1 MGELRKPFFLIALI
15 AVGLVVLVELGS
27 SLFLGGHDAGQALLT
42 EAAKRGINA
51 SGASDI
57 QQPPGRGIP
66 YLALIDVIAFYTVAL
81 MGASLIVPKKLH
93 GRLQGV
99 LTLIGSIVL
108 IIVSLILLIIA
119 FIELLIMVGLFFA
132 FPFGTIAYLAIWGF
146 FPRGDAAV
154 ILSLLMFLKLVF
166 AGFLILAQP
175 RFLQNKGLVA
185 LIVTSL
191 VANIVVA
198 FLHGFVP
205 IILVSIVDD
214 LAAVIFASVDGD
226 RVGDQLHRRAGP
238 VDWGEPR
245 GDVVHGDQPGISAGP
260 GGLRAGSRRRC
271 GCVLVLGGGATASGG
286 ARRVRVVSG
295 EDSGSRRGAGGCV
308 LVAGPGVL
316 GRYRARG
323 GFATERAAGVRRRR
337 VGEAEETMV
346 ALCARRRSRCRGAR
360 GRWLP
365 GLPPG

>member
-66 YLALIDVIAFYTVAL
+66 YLALIDVVAFYTVAL

-214 LAAVIFASVDGD
+214 LAAVIFAIVAIIWAIILLIGSIP
-226 RVGDQLHRRAGP
+226 A
-238 VDWGEPR
+238 
-245 GDVVHGDQPGISAGP
+245 VVKS
-260 GGLRAGSRRRC
+260 
-271 GCVLVLGGGATASGG
+271 
-286 ARRVRVVSG
+286 VRVSV
-295 EDSGSRRGAGGCV
+295 GG
-308 LVAGPGVL
+308 
-316 GRYRARG
+316 
-323 GFATERAAGVRRRR
+323 
-337 VGEAEETMV
+337 
-346 ALCARRRSRCRGAR
+346 
-360 GRWLP
+360 
-365 GLPPG
+365 

>member
-1 MGELRKPFFLIALI
+1 MGELRKPFFVIALI
-15 AVGLVVLVELGS
+15 AIGLVVLVELGS
-27 SLFLGGHDAGQALLT
+27 SLFIGGQDAREALLT
-42 EAAKRGINA
+42 QAAKRGIQATN
-51 SGASDI
+51 ASDI

-93 GRLQGV
+93 GRLQGL

-146 FPRGDAAV
+146 FPRGDAAI

-185 LIVTSL
+185 LIATSL

-198 FLHGFVP
+198 FLHGLVP

-214 LAAVIFASVDGD
+214 LAAVIFAIVAIIWAVILLIGSIP
-226 RVGDQLHRRAGP
+226 A
-238 VDWGEPR
+238 
-245 GDVVHGDQPGISAGP
+245 VVKS
-260 GGLRAGSRRRC
+260 
-271 GCVLVLGGGATASGG
+271 
-286 ARRVRVVSG
+286 VRVSV
-295 EDSGSRRGAGGCV
+295 GG
-308 LVAGPGVL
+308 
-316 GRYRARG
+316 
-323 GFATERAAGVRRRR
+323 
-337 VGEAEETMV
+337 
-346 ALCARRRSRCRGAR
+346 
-360 GRWLP
+360 
-365 GLPPG
+365 

>member
-1 MGELRKPFFLIALI
+1 MGELRKPFFVIALI
-15 AVGLVVLVELGS
+15 AIGLVVLVELGS
-27 SLFLGGHDAGQALLT
+27 SLFIGGQDAREALLT
-42 EAAKRGINA
+42 QAAKRGINA

-205 IILVSIVDD
+205 IILDD
-214 LAAVIFASVDGD
+214 LAAVIFAIVAIIWAIILLIGSIP
-226 RVGDQLHRRAGP
+226 A
-238 VDWGEPR
+238 
-245 GDVVHGDQPGISAGP
+245 VVKS
-260 GGLRAGSRRRC
+260 
-271 GCVLVLGGGATASGG
+271 
-286 ARRVRVVSG
+286 VRVSV
-295 EDSGSRRGAGGCV
+295 GG
-308 LVAGPGVL
+308 
-316 GRYRARG
+316 
-323 GFATERAAGVRRRR
+323 
-337 VGEAEETMV
+337 
-346 ALCARRRSRCRGAR
+346 
-360 GRWLP
+360 
-365 GLPPG
+365 

>member
-93 GRLQGV
+93 GRLQGL

-108 IIVSLILLIIA
+108 IIVS
-119 FIELLIMVGLFFA
+119 
-132 FPFGTIAYLAIWGF
+132 
-146 FPRGDAAV
+146 
-154 ILSLLMFLKLVF
+154 LSLLMFLKLVF

-185 LIVTSL
+185 LIATSL

-198 FLHGFVP
+198 FLHGLVP

-214 LAAVIFASVDGD
+214 LAAVIFAIVAIIWAVILLIGSIP
-226 RVGDQLHRRAGP
+226 A
-238 VDWGEPR
+238 
-245 GDVVHGDQPGISAGP
+245 VVKS
-260 GGLRAGSRRRC
+260 
-271 GCVLVLGGGATASGG
+271 
-286 ARRVRVVSG
+286 VRVSV
-295 EDSGSRRGAGGCV
+295 GG
-308 LVAGPGVL
+308 
-316 GRYRARG
+316 
-323 GFATERAAGVRRRR
+323 
-337 VGEAEETMV
+337 
-346 ALCARRRSRCRGAR
+346 
-360 GRWLP
+360 
-365 GLPPG
+365 

>member
-99 LTLIGSIVL
+99 LTLIGSLVL
-108 IIVSLILLIIA
+108 IIVSLILLLIA
-119 FIELLIMVGLFFA
+119 FIELL
-132 FPFGTIAYLAIWGF
+132 
-146 FPRGDAAV
+146 

-214 LAAVIFASVDGD
+214 LAAVIFAIVAIIWAIILLIGSIP
-226 RVGDQLHRRAGP
+226 A
-238 VDWGEPR
+238 
-245 GDVVHGDQPGISAGP
+245 VVKS
-260 GGLRAGSRRRC
+260 
-271 GCVLVLGGGATASGG
+271 
-286 ARRVRVVSG
+286 VRVSV
-295 EDSGSRRGAGGCV
+295 GG
-308 LVAGPGVL
+308 
-316 GRYRARG
+316 
-323 GFATERAAGVRRRR
+323 
-337 VGEAEETMV
+337 
-346 ALCARRRSRCRGAR
+346 
-360 GRWLP
+360 
-365 GLPPG
+365 

>member
-108 IIVSLILLIIA
+108 IIA

-185 LIVTSL
+185 LIATSL

-198 FLHGFVP
+198 FLHGLVP

-214 LAAVIFASVDGD
+214 LAAVIFAIVAIIWAVILLIGSIP
-226 RVGDQLHRRAGP
+226 A
-238 VDWGEPR
+238 
-245 GDVVHGDQPGISAGP
+245 VVKS
-260 GGLRAGSRRRC
+260 
-271 GCVLVLGGGATASGG
+271 
-286 ARRVRVVSG
+286 VRVSV
-295 EDSGSRRGAGGCV
+295 GG
-308 LVAGPGVL
+308 
-316 GRYRARG
+316 
-323 GFATERAAGVRRRR
+323 
-337 VGEAEETMV
+337 
-346 ALCARRRSRCRGAR
+346 
-360 GRWLP
+360 
-365 GLPPG
+365 